1 MHVTFS
7 RTFFELHHFGRSVAI
22 CKGRYSN
29 NIVQFILRYHF
40 YTSHRS
46 VAFSQITL
54 FRKENELLLTTRIME
69 ILFLFNN
76 SYSRRTTK
84 HSDDMLPE
92 TAISCVEVYRKRGN
106 DFVET
111 SSL

>member
-1 MHVTFS
+1 M
-7 RTFFELHHFGRSVAI
+7 
-22 CKGRYSN
+22 
-29 NIVQFILRYHF
+29 VQFTLRYHF

-46 VAFSQITL
+46 VVFSQITL
-54 FRKENELLLTTRIME
+54 FRKENELLLTTRIMA
-69 ILFLFNN
+69 ILFLFND

-111 SSL
+111 SSPLILDGG